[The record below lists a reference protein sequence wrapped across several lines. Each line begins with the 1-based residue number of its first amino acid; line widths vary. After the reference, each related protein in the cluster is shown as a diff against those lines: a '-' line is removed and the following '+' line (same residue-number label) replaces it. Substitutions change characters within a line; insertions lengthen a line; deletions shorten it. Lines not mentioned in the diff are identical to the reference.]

1 MGIWFYPDEILSKH
15 RLFNFAVG
23 PRGNGKTT
31 GALDYCVRQKEKNPN
46 FEAVFLRRYD
56 SERRKVR
63 NGLFNAIFNLEKDRG
78 HKIALKQNTYYFDE
92 QPFIHVSALSVDGR
106 TKGITSPNIQLI
118 IFDEFLIDRK
128 ISRTNYM
135 AEETEYFLDYYNTIA
150 RPTDPNRKRCP
161 VLFLANTLSVI
172 NPYFIYFNV
181 SFNEKNYFQT
191 KSIYA
196 EIIKNSEFEEQAKK
210 SEFAQLI
217 KNTDYERYSI
227 EAEFI
232 YDNYDFIEE
241 KTDTA
246 KLMCCA
252 NIDGATYGFWV
263 DWKNGRVF
271 MSEKHDPNFP
281 RFYSF
286 TAHDLKPNILTA
298 QFFKKTEE
306 FNILKAAYNTGA
318 LYYDKLTTK
327 TNWQKII
334 RMVGV

>member
-63 NGLFNAIFNLEKDRG
+63 NGLFNTIFKLEKDRG

-172 NPYFIYFNV
+172 L
-181 SFNEKNYFQT
+181 S
-191 KSIYA
+191 
-196 EIIKNSEFEEQAKK
+196 
-210 SEFAQLI
+210 LI
-217 KNTDYERYSI
+217 HI
-227 EAEFI
+227 
-232 YDNYDFIEE
+232 
-241 KTDTA
+241 
-246 KLMCCA
+246 
-252 NIDGATYGFWV
+252 
-263 DWKNGRVF
+263 
-271 MSEKHDPNFP
+271 
-281 RFYSF
+281 
-286 TAHDLKPNILTA
+286 
-298 QFFKKTEE
+298 
-306 FNILKAAYNTGA
+306 
-318 LYYDKLTTK
+318 
-327 TNWQKII
+327 
-334 RMVGV
+334 

>member
-1 MGIWFYPDEILSKH
+1 MGIWFYPDKILSKH
-15 RLFNFAVG
+15 RLYNFVIG

-31 GALDYCVRQKEKNPN
+31 GALDYCIRQKEKNPE
-46 FEAVFLRRYD
+46 FEEVFVRRYK
-56 SERRKVR
+56 SELAKIK
-63 NGLFNAIFNLEKDRG
+63 NTLFNAVFKVNKDRG
-78 HKIALKQNTYYFDE
+78 HKIELKNNAYYFDGK
-92 QPFIHVSALSVDGR
+92 PFVYLSALSVDGR
-106 TKGITSPNIQLI
+106 TKGITSPNIELI
-118 IFDEFLIDRK
+118 IFDEFLIDSK
-128 ISRTNYM
+128 KSRTNYLP
-135 AEETEYFLDYYNTIA
+135 EEPTYFLDYYNTVA

-161 VLFLANTLSVI
+161 VLFLANALTVV
-172 NPYFIYFNV
+172 NPYFIFFNI
-181 SFNEKNYFQT
+181 SFNENKIFQN

-196 EIIKNSEFEEQAKK
+196 EIIQNKEFEEQAKK
-210 SEFAQLI
+210 SEFARLI
-217 KNTDYERYSI
+217 KGTDYERYSI

-241 KTDTA
+241 KTDIA

-252 NIDGATYGFWV
+252 TIDGKTFGFWV

-298 QFFKKTEE
+298 QYFKKTQE
-306 FNILKAAYNTGA
+306 FNILKNAYNMGA
-318 LYYDKLTTK
+318 LYYDKITTK
-327 TNWQKII
+327 NSWQKII